1 MVYKLN
7 TNNKDYISIKF
18 WYLEWEKYVQNK
30 NYSSAMKLF
39 ENDVVSFGTWMDI
52 VQGLDQLKLNQW
64 KNIWP
69 TISNFKFLTD
79 TLFIQLSPDKLFA
92 NSIIIWENPSIIV
105 MPFENISNNSE
116 YKYLSKSIGSPQYKN
131 DGISFERTGRA
142 TVTLKSFKQRLYDI
156 FKMSRFICTVFF

>member
-1 MVYKLN
+1 MMYKLN
-7 TNNKDYISIKF
+7 TENKDHVLIQL

-69 TISNFKFLTD
+69 TISKFRFLTD

-92 NSIIIWENPSIIV
+92 NSMIIWDSIV
-105 MPFENISNNSE
+105 
-116 YKYLSKSIGSPQYKN
+116 YKN
-131 DGISFERTGRA
+131 DGVSFARTGRA
-142 TVTLKSFKQRLYDI
+142 TVTLKRDNFNSNWKGIHTHFSLNRGVPQQSFGN
-156 FKMSRFICTVFF
+156 FK